1 MKTDYNILPFK
12 TINDFVKELSELF
25 GSTNHSLKLYQR
37 LLDKTTINHEKS
49 IEKHIEIFRTF
60 CVKNRDMILN
70 KDISKLSHLD
80 CKEIYC
86 IYIEDMYLLFQ
97 PIFQYIF
104 YEKYDHILI

>member
-1 MKTDYNILPFK
+1 MKMKTDYNILTFK

-60 CVKNRDMILN
+60 CVKNREMILN
-70 KDISKLSHLD
+70 KDISKLSCTSSVSNSSICFCSIFTIFDPLTF
-80 CKEIYC
+80 C
-86 IYIEDMYLLFQ
+86 LF
-97 PIFQYIF
+97 
-104 YEKYDHILI
+104 